1 MYKVIYTHRKNIN
14 GHEFNEEILKNI
26 HQTIESAGQDIV
38 AAHDH
43 AKALGLS
50 QGRDYE
56 VTLLSEV
63 AR

>member
-14 GHEFNEEILKNI
+14 GHQFNEEILTDI
-26 HQTIESAGQDIV
+26 YRTIEDAAQDIV

-63 AR
+63 A